1 MISKIDQG
9 HGLVKKIGK
18 LRNYKFMQDIYA
30 KWIVKKIE
38 EESYYHPNDQKST
51 SVENYQS
58 ME

>member
-30 KWIVKKIE
+30 EWIVKKIE

-51 SVENYQS
+51 SVKNYQS